1 MTKKILITGASR
13 GFGKLAVEL
22 LVERGHEV
30 VAALRGGSVRGNTL
44 FSDALVRTGRLHFI
58 DLHAERIET
67 LQAAGSWVASQ
78 WNGKLD
84 VLINN
89 AGYGLMGPLEGQTDA
104 QMRRQLEVNF
114 FGPLNLTR
122 ECLPFL
128 KSSQGRIINV
138 SSIAG
143 LAGFPFYGAYNA
155 SKFALEAISE
165 AFYYELRESG
175 VQVALVEP
183 GSFRTEFSESTVFG
197 EPGSP
202 ENQRKIEAFKKRMD
216 TRRSLLSGDPT
227 RVARLLVRLCE
238 KKRIP
243 LRTAIGRDAALML
256 LIKKILPDC
265 WRVEL
270 TSRVFEKIFFK
281 QS

>member
-22 LVERGHEV
+22 LIERGHEV
-30 VAALRGGSVRGNTL
+30 VAALRGGSERGDAL
-44 FSDALVRTGRLHFI
+44 FSESILRTGRLHFI
-58 DLHAERIET
+58 DWHAERTET
-67 LQAAGSWVASQ
+67 LKAAASWVTAH
-78 WNGKLD
+78 WNGQLD

-104 QMRRQLEVNF
+104 QMRRQMEVNF

-128 KSSQGRIINV
+128 KRSQGRIINV

-165 AFYYELRESG
+165 AFYYELRSSG

-183 GSFRTEFSESTVFG
+183 GSFRTDFSASTEF
-197 EPGSP
+197 GSP
-202 ENQRKIEAFKKRMD
+202 GTPENEPKIEAFKKRMD

-238 KKRIP
+238 KKKIP

-256 LIKKILPDC
+256 LIRKALPDC

-270 TSRVFEKIFFK
+270 TSRVFEKIFFRP
-281 QS
+281 S